1 MQRRTLT
8 KIRGERKRWSVF
20 LNQEVE
26 ITPTSF
32 TSRDGE
38 QTLTVEEWGRDSVR
52 VISSPEPSIRG
63 VKNQGIEE
71 LEKNRKSTISIIRTD
86 SSIQLLN
93 NDLKVIY
100 DGEKI
105 IFYYGT

>member
-32 TSRDGE
+32 TIRDGE
-38 QTLTVEEWGRDSVR
+38 QTLTVEEWGE
-52 VISSPEPSIRG
+52 I
-63 VKNQGIEE
+63 
-71 LEKNRKSTISIIRTD
+71 L
-86 SSIQLLN
+86 
-93 NDLKVIY
+93 
-100 DGEKI
+100 
-105 IFYYGT
+105 